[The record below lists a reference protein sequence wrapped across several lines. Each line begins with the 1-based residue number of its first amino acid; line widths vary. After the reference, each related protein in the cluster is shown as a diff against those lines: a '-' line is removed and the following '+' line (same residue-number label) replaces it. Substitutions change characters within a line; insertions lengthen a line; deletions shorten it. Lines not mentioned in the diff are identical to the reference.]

1 MKKIILLTII
11 LISTI
16 ISAQELSLIKKAVSE
31 INKEKVYSVIEI
43 PNDYFVDEKN
53 EVLDNGQS
61 LEAYYKNNKLKKIV
75 HFAGISYQNITTEYY
90 IDKNRLI
97 FVLEK
102 KYLTQGENASLNM
115 PKLISENRYYFKNDV
130 IIKTIGQE
138 KVDQDYIKT
147 VKSFLNDLKKFK
159 KN

>member
-1 MKKIILLTII
+1 MKKYILFTIL
-11 LISTI
+11 LISTML
-16 ISAQELSLIKKAVSE
+16 SAQDLKLIKKTVSE

-43 PNDYFVDEKN
+43 PNDYFVYEKN

-61 LEAYYKNNKLKKIV
+61 LTAYYKNNKLKKIV

-90 IDKNRLI
+90 FNKNNLL

-102 KYLTQGENASLNM
+102 KYQTQGKDASLYK
-115 PKLISENRYYFKNDV
+115 PKLISENRYYFDNDV
-130 IIKTIGQE
+130 IIKTIGEPQE
-138 KVDQDYIKT
+138 NQKFIKDVET
-147 VKSFLNDLKKFK
+147 FLNDLKKFK